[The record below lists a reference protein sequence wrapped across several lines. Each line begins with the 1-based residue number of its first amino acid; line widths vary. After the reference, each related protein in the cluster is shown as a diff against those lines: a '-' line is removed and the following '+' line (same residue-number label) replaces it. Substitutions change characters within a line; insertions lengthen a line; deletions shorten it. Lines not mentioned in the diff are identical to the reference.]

1 MKFISIK
8 KNNNRFLPVH
18 PNIIS
23 ILGYSKLEGHGPCIV
38 MEWMNAT
45 LLTMLRD
52 PKKPLKSVIHKLEC
66 CKQIAL
72 GLAYLHQQN
81 PVIIHRDLAARNCL
95 VCVLV

>member
-1 MKFISIK
+1 MKFISIN
-8 KNNNRFLPVH
+8 NNNRFLPVH

-66 CKQIAL
+66 CKQIL
-72 GLAYLHQQN
+72 SGLEYLHAN
-81 PVIIHRDLAARNCL
+81 NIIHRDLAARNCL
-95 VCVLV
+95 VTVRNC